1 MFGNNSDD
9 DETYSFER
17 SNYNPDDDPQVTKWR
32 LGDHSMTPEYTTP
45 DDLRAEAGNQDGID
59 PIAGILNEASDR
71 LSAGASLS
79 DFECGVC
86 GLRHGHDDTKHD
98 IRSGF
103 NVTEEFVEEMKYNPF
118 CHCGVNELEML
129 LEFRADIEERFDG
142 EMFGDLPRGM
152 EDEDDREDAIRSAA
166 ASANIA
172 TETRNDIDQHRE
184 RLADRFGEERDA
196 GW

>member
-1 MFGNNSDD
+1 MYGNNSD

-45 DDLRAEAGNQDGID
+45 DDLRAEADNQDGLN
-59 PIAGILNEASDR
+59 AVSSILSEASDR
-71 LSAGASLS
+71 LSGGASLS

-86 GLRHGHDDTKHD
+86 GLRHGHSDTKHD

-103 NVTEEFVEEMKYNPF
+103 NVTEEFAEELKYNPF
-118 CHCGVNELEML
+118 CHCGVNEVAML
-129 LEFRADIEERFDG
+129 LEFREDIEARFDG
-142 EMFGDLPRGM
+142 QMFGDLPRGM
-152 EDEDDREDAIRSAA
+152 EDEDDREDAIRSAE

-172 TETRNDIDQHRE
+172 SETQNDIDRNRK
-184 RLADRFGEERDA
+184 RLAERFGNTHRD
-196 GW
+196 GF